1 MQFLDLKGVKV
12 FKDYVD
18 ENFVTTEEFDA
29 SEINVP
35 QYLVR
40 SDLEPYALKESP
52 NLTGVPTAPTAATG
66 TNTTQI
72 ATTAFVQNA
81 LPDVSNFITSSVN
94 NLANYYLKSETYT
107 KSEVQ
112 ALIAAI
118 NQFSYMSAQ
127 TLPTASADTM
137 YKIYLVPSADP
148 QQLNVKDEFITIDN
162 GSGASTR
169 YTWEQI
175 GSTAI
180 DLSGYVTTEALNSAL
195 SAYQATLVSGTNIK
209 TINNTSILGSG
220 NIDIPSSTTS
230 YTQTVTTGDTI
241 GTVTK
246 DGVSTD
252 VKAGTVIYSLEDN
265 GTTTAGTWL
274 AKNNDIT
281 SLYDGLTVKYKITV
295 AGDTTTTLKINNL
308 AAKTVYR
315 YNATKL
321 STEYSVGSY
330 LILYYSASLNSGS
343 WILYTSYDSNTN
355 TYQRL
360 YPTAENVEYPITT
373 RYNTTSG
380 NSYYAEYGRYST
392 GVTLNPSTNTI
403 TASAFKVTN
412 GTSSQFLKA
421 DGSVDSNTYA
431 LSGDIPT
438 DAVKYTSQSL
448 TTTQQTQAR
457 TNIGAGTYS
466 KPSTGIPA
474 ADLASSVQT
483 SLGLADTALQSFT
496 ETDPTVPAWAKA
508 STKPSYSYSEISG
521 TPTIPVVE
529 SLTTTEIDTI
539 WSGGTV

>member
-295 AGDTTTTLKINNL
+295 AGATTTTLKINNL
-308 AAKTVYR
+308 DAKTVYR

-321 STEYSVGSY
+321 TTEYSVGSY

-360 YPTAENVEYPITT
+360 YPTTGNVEYPITT

-380 NSYYAEYGRYST
+380 SSYYAEETHAIADAIPSARLVVVHNVGHSLPRQAPDS
-392 GVTLNPSTNTI
+392 VTLQ
-403 TASAFKVTN
+403 V
-412 GTSSQFLKA
+412 L
-421 DGSVDSNTYA
+421 
-431 LSGDIPT
+431 
-438 DAVKYTSQSL
+438 
-448 TTTQQTQAR
+448 
-457 TNIGAGTYS
+457 TNIM
-466 KPSTGIPA
+466 
-474 ADLASSVQT
+474 LAQ
-483 SLGLADTALQSFT
+483 AQS
-496 ETDPTVPAWAKA
+496 
-508 STKPSYSYSEISG
+508 
-521 TPTIPVVE
+521 
-529 SLTTTEIDTI
+529 
-539 WSGGTV
+539 